1 MLVSCIITS
10 VSSII
15 GIAIWVYW
23 SILAR
28 NRWRYAVA
36 PISYFVHVLLFYL
49 AVIYYYLA
57 HGLSPQFLNV
67 WSNGIRLHGILLLI
81 GVAFLL
87 VCKIRGECP
96 KWMLPK

>member
-1 MLVSCIITS
+1 MLVSSVITS
-10 VSSII
+10 IASIV
-15 GIAIWVYW
+15 GIFVWVYW
-23 SILAR
+23 STLDK

-36 PISYFVHVLLFYL
+36 PVSYFIHVLLFYL
-49 AVIYYYLA
+49 VVIYYYIA
-57 HGLSPQFLNV
+57 HEISPQFLNV

-87 VCKIRGECP
+87 ICRIRGECP